1 MDPKLKQL
9 VQADEN
15 AMLEAVCGSAQQIWQ
30 AGLGAFARAQ
40 KEGGELF
47 DKLVQDGGELQ
58 KITQRL
64 IGDRGF
70 SVTDTM
76 ARLAE
81 NASRQAGGSW
91 DKLEKVFEDRVSRSL
106 RALGAP
112 SAEQVRALSRDIEE
126 LKTSLRTAGERS
138 QHDMEALR
146 ETLSDALNRAVA
158 DMRAANG
165 ATGKKRASKTAVAR
179 PAARPAAKAAAK
191 APAKAAAKPAAK
203 AAAKA
208 TAAKRP
214 PAKKPGRGAQRAA

>member
-1 MDPKLKQL
+1 MEPKLKQA
-9 VQADEN
+9 VQADEA
-15 AMLEAVCGSAQQIWQ
+15 AMFEAVCSSAHQIWQ

-40 KEGGELF
+40 QEGGGLF
-47 DKLVQDGGELQ
+47 DKLVQEGGELQ

-64 IGDRGF
+64 IGERSF
-70 SVTDTM
+70 SVTDTV

-81 NASRQAGGSW
+81 NASRQASGSW

-138 QHDMEALR
+138 QHDIDA
-146 ETLSDALNRAVA
+146 LSDALNRAVSE
-158 DMRAANG
+158 MRAANG
-165 ATGKKRASKTAVAR
+165 AAGKKRAVKTA
-179 PAARPAAKAAAK
+179 AARPVAKAAAK
-191 APAKAAAKPAAK
+191 VPAKAAAKPAAK
-203 AAAKA
+203 VAAKA

-214 PAKKPGRGAQRAA
+214 AAKKPGRAAHRAA